1 MPNLLMKKR
10 VKKIISHPLV
20 SGSTIVFIGMF
31 IANLLGY
38 FFTIG
43 MANFLTSAEFGIL
56 AALIAI
62 INILSILAST
72 IMTVF
77 TKFTASYVGKN
88 REDLIETLY
97 MKGTVWIGVLSFIIM
112 LIIIIF
118 AQRIATFLHI
128 DNLVLIYV
136 VAGTLFFAFLTS
148 VGQGILV
155 GLLKF
160 FQNSLINIT
169 SSLLKFVLAI
179 VMVYIGMHVF
189 GAIFA
194 IFLANLFGYFILLAI
209 IRGRVKWR
217 KDSTIIPNLER
228 QLVRYGLPVFLST
241 LGITAFISIDII
253 LIKHFFTEE
262 IAGDYAK
269 LSLMGRSIFYLVIP
283 IASVSF
289 PLFAQKKERKEGL
302 SGILLFSL
310 LLVGIPAFA
319 ISIIYFLFPE
329 VVIHIFLP
337 ARPVLSLAPLL
348 GLFSV
353 FIVLFS
359 FSYVLNN
366 FYLSIGKTRVFF
378 LTLAGSLFEIFYIIA
393 FHENLYQIIIGLI
406 GISLLLFILLLL
418 YYPLAMK
425 E

>member
-1 MPNLLMKKR
+1 MKRR
-10 VKKIISHPLV
+10 VEQIISHPLV
-20 SGSTIVFIGMF
+20 SGSTIVLAGMF

-43 MANFLTSAEFGIL
+43 MANLLTGTEFGIL

-97 MKGTVWIGVLSFIIM
+97 VKGTIWIGVVSFVIMFII
-112 LIIIIF
+112 IVF
-118 AQRIATFLHI
+118 VRQIATFLHI
-128 DNLVLIYV
+128 NNLILIYI

-160 FQNSLINIT
+160 FHNSLINIS
-169 SSLLKFVLAI
+169 SSLLKFILAVI
-179 VMVYIGMHVF
+179 MVYFGMHVF

-194 IFLANLFGYFILLAI
+194 IFLANVIGYLILIAI
-209 IRGRVKWR
+209 IRRRIKWR
-217 KDSTIIPNLER
+217 KDLSIIPNLQR
-228 QLVRYGLPVFLST
+228 QLVRYGLPVFLLT

-253 LIKHFFTEE
+253 LVKHFFNDEM
-262 IAGDYAK
+262 AGDYAK
-269 LSLMGRSIFYLVIP
+269 LSLMGRSIFYLVVP
-283 IASVSF
+283 ITSVSF
-289 PLFAQKKERKEGL
+289 PLFAQKKERKEK
-302 SGILLFSL
+302 LLGTLLLSL
-310 LLVGIPAFA
+310 LLIGIPSFA

-329 VVIHIFLP
+329 FIIRIFLP
-337 ARPVLSLAPLL
+337 AQPVLSLAPLL
-348 GLFSV
+348 GIFSI

-359 FSYVLNN
+359 LSYVLSN
-366 FYLSIGKTRVFF
+366 FYLSIGKVRVFF
-378 LTLAGSLFEIFYIIA
+378 LTLAGSLFEILYIIA
-393 FHENLYQIIIGLI
+393 FHKDLYQIIVGLI

-418 YYPLAMK
+418 YYPLAVK
-425 E
+425 D